1 MLKTAIRRSFVFP
14 QPETR
19 SQNRI
24 SIGGLAEMAG
34 IQRFSSQVI
43 DYAERLSGMADAAEG
58 KHQQTNSKM
67 TRWVLL
73 PASGAALYALVRS
86 DFFSRRAKDVMGEAK
101 TRASELPDDLMA
113 RVKQSGQR
121 SSAQNGSQRRTGTGA
136 SRTRSSSA
144 RRTSSSRKRSS
155 ARKTAS
161 ASR

>member
-1 MLKTAIRRSFVFP
+1 
-14 QPETR
+14 
-19 SQNRI
+19 
-24 SIGGLAEMAG
+24 MAG

-43 DYAERLSGMADAAEG
+43 DYAERLSEMADAAEG

-67 TRWVLL
+67 SRWVLL

-86 DFFSRRAKDVMGEAK
+86 DFFSQRAKDVMGEAK
-101 TRASELPDDLMA
+101 TLASELPDDLMA

-121 SSAQNGSQRRTGTGA
+121 TSSQNGSQRPSTGT

>member
-1 MLKTAIRRSFVFP
+1 
-14 QPETR
+14 
-19 SQNRI
+19 
-24 SIGGLAEMAG
+24 MAG

-43 DYAERLSGMADAAEG
+43 DYAERLSEMADAAEG

-67 TRWVLL
+67 SRWVLL

-86 DFFSRRAKDVMGEAK
+86 DFFSQRAKDVMGEAK
-101 TRASELPDDLMA
+101 TLASELPDDLMA

-121 SSAQNGSQRRTGTGA
+121 TSSQNGSQRRTGTGT
-136 SRTRSSSA
+136 SRTRSNSA
-144 RRTSSSRKRSS
+144 GGTSSSRKRSS

>member
-1 MLKTAIRRSFVFP
+1 
-14 QPETR
+14 
-19 SQNRI
+19 
-24 SIGGLAEMAG
+24 MAG

-58 KHQQTNSKM
+58 KHHHADSKM

-86 DFFSRRAKDVMGEAK
+86 DFFSQRAKDVMGEAK
-101 TRASELPDDLMA
+101 TLASELPDDLMA
-113 RVKQSGQR
+113 RVKQSSQR
-121 SSAQNGSQRRTGTGA
+121 TSSQNGSRRTGT

-144 RRTSSSRKRSS
+144 RSSRTRSV
-155 ARKTAS
+155 RKTAS